1 METDGTIVE
10 DSLQVSADNPT
21 NDNKHQKWWEI
32 SISDQDIDN
41 IIVFE

>member
-1 METDGTIVE
+1 MPDDINVVE
-10 DSLQVSADNPT
+10 EALEVSSANPT